1 MTALENSTSEIISTV
16 AKVRATYNARVTRPL
31 EWRRAQLKAMIAM
44 LEENESRW
52 SDALRQDLGKP
63 TIEGFITDIAFV
75 IGGAFGLGDAV
86 RQRAARR
93 VSLAPWILPH
103 ELARLVLVEQLY
115 RAGTIVRGEPYHK

>member
-52 SDALRQDLGKP
+52 SDALRQELGKP
-63 TIEGFITDIAFV
+63 RPTTRASRAPSSG
-75 IGGAFGLGDAV
+75 AV
-86 RQRAARR
+86 R
-93 VSLAPWILPH
+93 S
-103 ELARLVLVEQLY
+103 
-115 RAGTIVRGEPYHK
+115 